1 MSDLNKEKYLS
12 REEINKMKSFLYD
25 RMMLSK
31 MKGRIRGGIKPYYI
45 IMFIL
50 YSGLRVSEV
59 CKIKYKDL
67 NLTSRTP
74 SIQVINGKGG
84 KDRIVYVPSEL
95 KRLTAEYIQW
105 KANVNETSGDDEYV
119 FITECN
125 NPFSPRSVQFMM
137 EEVRDAL
144 KFKCKCSPH
153 SLRHSFALYL
163 YEKTK
168 DLRLVQKQ
176 LGHTN
181 IQTTTIYADVTPERI
196 SAEVEDMWAEK
207 V

>member
-1 MSDLNKEKYLS
+1 MSSLEKEKYLS
-12 REEINKMKSFLYD
+12 REEICKMKSFLYD

-31 MKGRIRGGIKPYYI
+31 MKGKIRGVKPYYV

-50 YSGLRVSEV
+50 YAGLRVSEA
-59 CKIKYKDL
+59 CKIKFKDL

-74 SIQVINGKGG
+74 YIQVINGKGG

-95 KRLTAEYIQW
+95 RRLVAEFKQW
-105 KANVNETSGDDEYV
+105 KENINERVDGDDYV
-119 FITECN
+119 FVTECN
-125 NPFSPRSVQFMM
+125 NPFLPRSIQFMM
-137 EEVRDAL
+137 GEVKDVLRFD
-144 KFKCKCSPH
+144 CKCTPH

-176 LGHTN
+176 LGHSN
-181 IQTTTIYADVTPERI
+181 VATTTIYADVTPERA
-196 SAEVEDMWAEK
+196 SEQVENMW
-207 V
+207 

>member
-1 MSDLNKEKYLS
+1 MSGLEKEKYLS

-31 MKGRIRGGIKPYYI
+31 LKGKIRGVKPYYI

-50 YSGLRVSEV
+50 YAGLRVSEA
-59 CKIKYKDL
+59 CKIKFRNL

-74 SIQVINGKGG
+74 YVQVIDGKGG

-95 KRLTAEYIQW
+95 KRLVAEFKQW
-105 KANVNETSGDDEYV
+105 KENVDEPIGDDDYV
-119 FITECN
+119 FVTECR
-125 NPFSPRSVQFMM
+125 NPFLPRSVQFMM
-137 EEVRDAL
+137 QEVKDVLRLD
-144 KFKCKCSPH
+144 CKCSPH

-176 LGHTN
+176 LGHSN
-181 IQTTTIYADVTPERI
+181 VQTTTIYSDVTPERS
-196 SAEVEDMWAEK
+196 SAEVEDMWTE
-207 V
+207 